1 MVEMKVLMASSFYV
15 MGGSSVVIENITN
28 NLSKAGIDVTIGA
41 FAFKRFPPIG
51 NYCVERIPISNPIKL
66 KKFLKTF
73 DIVHSHHALTNY
85 LALFH
90 PKAFVYHYHGAPN
103 IGRGYMYRLSM
114 ISSIKLMKHAF
125 DAIIAV
131 SESGASELEHYFKID
146 NVNVI
151 YNGVDTQLFN
161 YKSNEKFR
169 KGKPQFLF
177 VGNLYA
183 HKKVEELIR
192 AMNNIVL
199 EYPQA
204 YLQIVGYG
212 ETYNFLKRL
221 IKKHKLEPHVGLV
234 GRVSKKELP
243 YYYSSCDVYVT
254 ASTYEVCPVPLLEA
268 MAFGKPVVA
277 SSIPPHIELIIKSK
291 AGAICNPGEPFYIN
305 MKKIYENR
313 KKYKN
318 QAIIFA
324 KNHEWSS
331 ITNDI
336 LSIYAKIL
344 K

>member
-1 MVEMKVLMASSFYV
+1 MKVLMASSFYV

-41 FAFKRFPPIG
+41 FVFKRLPPIG
-51 NYCVERIPISNPIKL
+51 NHCVKKIPIFNPIKL
-66 KKFLKTF
+66 KKFLKKF

-85 LALFH
+85 LALFG

-103 IGRGYMYRLSM
+103 IGFGYMYRLSM
-114 ISSIKLMKHAF
+114 ISSIKLMKHSF
-125 DAIIAV
+125 DAIISV
-131 SESGASELEHYFKID
+131 SESGASELEHYFGID
-146 NVNVI
+146 DVNVI
-151 YNGVDTQLFN
+151 YNGVDTKLFN
-161 YKSNEKFR
+161 NELNGKFR
-169 KGKPQFLF
+169 MGKPQFLF

-183 HKKVEELIR
+183 HKNVEELICT
-192 AMNNIVL
+192 MNKIIL
-199 EYPQA
+199 DYPQA

-221 IKKHKLEPHVGLV
+221 IKKLKLERHVGLV
-234 GRVSKKELP
+234 GRVSKEELP

-277 SSIPPHIELIIKSK
+277 SSIPPHIELITKSE
-291 AGAICNPGEPFYIN
+291 AGAICTADEPFFIN
-305 MKKIYENR
+305 MKKIYETR

-318 QAIIFA
+318 NAITFA
-324 KNHEWSS
+324 KNHEWSLVA
-331 ITNDI
+331 NDI
-336 LSIYAKIL
+336 LSIYSKIL